1 MTMDA
6 NAGATVDEPAFRPY
20 LVHVSRVQ
28 RLSPHFMRITF
39 AGDDLAGF
47 GTDGYDQ
54 RIKLLLPLPDGTWP
68 DPLLFERDSISRG
81 AWYEQWRAL
90 PAGRQYTIRTYTI
103 RKAQPERGE
112 VVVDFVIHEGAGPAG
127 AFAARAKPGDEA
139 GIVGPNARSADS
151 AIGIDFHPGQATRLL
166 LAADETAVPAV
177 GAILESLQRDHWHGV
192 ADVVTE
198 VPEAADALDL
208 PDIPGV
214 HVDWLARDGGV
225 RAAALLQRVRDIA
238 ERLDQAG
245 DGGAANDSVAN
256 AIAAVDEGKTGMP
269 HERLTDG
276 SAGGDDSAEN
286 ELLPKVDIDREL
298 LWEVPEPSG
307 MTGFY
312 AWVAGEAAGV
322 RDIRRLLVREHHID
336 RRQVAFMGYW
346 RQGRSEL

>member
-1 MTMDA
+1 MTKDT
-6 NAGATVDEPAFRPY
+6 NAAERLNEPAFRPY

-68 DPLLFERDSISRG
+68 DPLLFERDSIRRG
-81 AWYEQWRAL
+81 AWYEQWRVL

-103 RKAQPERGE
+103 RKAHPERRE

-127 AFAARAKPGDEA
+127 TFAARAKPGDEA

-151 AIGIDFHPGQATRLL
+151 AIGIDFHPGPATRLL

-177 GAILESLQRDHWHGV
+177 EAILESLQRDHWRGA
-192 ADVVTE
+192 ADVVIE
-198 VPEAADALDL
+198 VPETADALDL

-214 HVDWLARDGGV
+214 HVDWLARGGET
-225 RAAALLQRVRDIA
+225 RGAASLERVRDIA
-238 ERLDQAG
+238 DHLGQAS
-245 DGGAANDSVAN
+245 DGGVGNDGTM
-256 AIAAVDEGKTGMP
+256 VDEDKANML

-276 SAGGDDSAEN
+276 PADGGGSAEN
-286 ELLPKVDIDREL
+286 EILPKVDIDREL
-298 LWEVPEPSG
+298 LWEVPESSG
-307 MTGFY
+307 TTGFY

-346 RQGRSEL
+346 RQGRAEL